1 MRSKLLISMVALVA
15 GAAAASAQNMP
26 SGGAQPDVA
35 GQERQTQSQQDRGQ
49 MQPSAN
55 QPANPNGAQRSTTG
69 QGGNTGAGQAN
80 PEAFAPGSPPSR
92 TPD

>member
-1 MRSKLLISMVALVA
+1 LVA

-26 SGGAQPDVA
+26 SGDAQPGVA
-35 GQERQTQSQQDRGQ
+35 GQERQQTQSQQDRGQ
-49 MQPSAN
+49 MQSPAG
-55 QPANPNGAQRSTTG
+55 QPGNPNGTQRSTTG

-80 PEAFAPGSPPSR
+80 PDAFPPNNPQSR